1 MSSRGRAAAW
11 YLVDLAFSVLLLIA
25 WLAFGTSDVAVLAV
39 VAIIAAGWIGL
50 RVALGRA
57 KAGRAQAGVNVN

>member
-11 YLVDLAFSVLLLIA
+11 YLVDLAFSALLLIA
-25 WLAFGTSDVAVLAV
+25 WLAFGTSDAAVVAVA
-39 VAIIAAGWIGL
+39 AIIAAGWIGL